1 MGSLEGHGAWLPALS
16 TSTLGVHSCPEEPA
30 GHWHTRGRGSCP
42 TYQPQPMQ
50 IGSGRIT
57 AGPKRFL
64 PYSSAKITLPQK
76 NKQHKQTLTSQHS
89 PRPNP
94 RQPDSHSAKE
104 QRAANHERQDPCR
117 VCRGELQGCGV
128 QGQRWVRSDT
138 AHNSMVGRESYLS
151 PGRLVSCGF

>member
-1 MGSLEGHGAWLPALS
+1 MGSLEGHRAGLPALS

-64 PYSSAKITLPQK
+64 PYSSAKITLPRK
-76 NKQHKQTLTSQHS
+76 NKQKNQTLTSQHS

-104 QRAANHERQDPCR
+104 QRAANHEKQDSPSFSSCCFTGID
-117 VCRGELQGCGV
+117 VPIDL
-128 QGQRWVRSDT
+128 RWVSQGI
-138 AHNSMVGRESYLS
+138 SGL
-151 PGRLVSCGF
+151 L